1 MRGCVYNSLK
11 TRGKLSHVVK
21 QGKRRGKSVET
32 FFVIN
37 VKSWVG
43 RGRGKNRGATTEPF
57 TSSPPSLPF
66 DSTSIRVH
74 VFLDRKFQGGELTYE
89 DYENLSLSRADGTF
103 RREKKID
110 D

>member
-1 MRGCVYNSLK
+1 MYNSLK

-21 QGKRRGKSVET
+21 QGKRRGKSVEM

-37 VKSWVG
+37 VKLWMG
-43 RGRGKNRGATTEPF
+43 RGRGENRGATTEPF

-89 DYENLSLSRADGTF
+89 AYENLSLSRANGTF